1 MNVDASEIEK
11 FNQLA
16 RDFWDPSGPMGAL
29 HRVNPV
35 RIDWIERAAG
45 PAGLAGLK
53 VLDIGCG
60 GGLAS
65 EAMALRGAQVTAVD
79 QAEKLLMAAKIHAQD
94 AGAEVDYQQA
104 SVEAFC
110 QAHEGQYDL
119 VTCLEM
125 IEHVPDPAS
134 IVAAAAQA
142 VKPGGT
148 LVLSTLNRSVKGFA
162 LGIVAAEYLLRWV
175 QPGTHRWDKFIK
187 PSELAGWIR
196 RNQCTLVDSA
206 GIVYNPLTQTFG
218 IHPTDLDV
226 NYLMSARKVA

>member
-196 RNQCTLVDSA
+196 GNQCNLVDSA

>member
-79 QAEKLLMAAKIHAQD
+79 QAEKLLMAAEIHAQD

-125 IEHVPDPAS
+125 IEHVPDPTS

-196 RNQCTLVDSA
+196 GNQCTLVDSA

>member
-79 QAEKLLMAAKIHAQD
+79 QAEKLLMAAEIHAQD

-196 RNQCTLVDSA
+196 GNQCTLVDSA